1 MLNKNKHLIFLLLLL
16 LMTVGCSKGTSNI
29 EQPNIDQEKID
40 TVYYTFTD
48 ALNKEVI
55 LEKKPERVISLVGSY
70 AETWTLAGGDLV
82 GITDDVEKEN
92 RITITDDMKIVGTIK
107 EPNVEEVLSA
117 KPDFVLLS
125 TDVENQL
132 KLAEILEKTNIPHAY
147 FKVEEFEDYLS
158 MLDIC
163 TDITGKKDLY
173 EANGIAIQ
181 KEIEDILSR
190 INVEETEKP
199 KVLFFR
205 AFSSGAKAK
214 KDDNMTCTM
223 LKNLGAVN
231 IAAEHPS
238 LLEDLSI
245 EEIIEEDPDF
255 IFVTTMGSEQKA
267 LDALKEGIEANPAW
281 SNLKAIKND
290 NYILLP
296 KDLFHYKPNVKW
308 GESYGYLA
316 KYIYPEIFEY

>member
-1 MLNKNKHLIFLLLLL
+1 MLNKNKYLILLLLL
-16 LMTVGCSKGTSNI
+16 LMIVGCSKETTNI
-29 EQPNIDQEKID
+29 EQENSD
-40 TVYYTFTD
+40 TIYYTFTD
-48 ALNKEVI
+48 ALNKEVV

-107 EPNVEEVLSA
+107 EPNVEEVLSV
-117 KPDFVLLS
+117 KPDFVLLTS
-125 TDVENQL
+125 DVENQL
-132 KLAEILEKTNIPHAY
+132 KLGEILEKSNIPHAY

-205 AFSSGAKAK
+205 AFSSGANAK

-223 LKNLGAVN
+223 LKNLGTVN

-238 LLEDLSI
+238 LLENLSI
-245 EEIIEEDPDF
+245 EEIIQEDPDF

-267 LDALKEGIEANPAW
+267 LDALKEGIESNPAW
-281 SNLKAIKND
+281 SNLSAVKND

-296 KDLFHYKPNVKW
+296 KDLFHYKPNAKW